1 MVSVESVV
9 ILEAAAWK
17 EALEKLLAH
26 WRCFISIGTTYG
38 LMYMNVHVCV
48 PAVYTVEFTQR
59 LKEGKTREACV
70 GGQE

>member
-38 LMYMNVHVCV
+38 LMYMFVCLL
-48 PAVYTVEFTQR
+48 YTQWSSH
-59 LKEGKTREACV
+59 KG
-70 GGQE
+70 